1 MRVRMT
7 RFRGSVNPPVTTSS
21 NCTPAAQGKL
31 SITASEDDIL
41 TDTATESLIFPLS
54 LKLHFQ

>member
-1 MRVRMT
+1 MT